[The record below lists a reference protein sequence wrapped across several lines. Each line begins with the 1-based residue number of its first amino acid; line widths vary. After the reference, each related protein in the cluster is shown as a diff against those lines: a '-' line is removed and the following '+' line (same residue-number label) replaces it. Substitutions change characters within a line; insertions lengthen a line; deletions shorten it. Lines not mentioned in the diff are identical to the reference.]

1 MLLTLLVFI
10 KIPLSVFPW
19 VFLWRSR
26 VEVFLGF
33 GAKIK
38 PAFCDV
44 WSVGVL
50 SVELSDWVL
59 VILIGLMAKLR
70 WVRVVHKCPH
80 LYI

>member
-19 VFLWRSR
+19 VFLWRSG
-26 VEVFLGF
+26 VEVFWGF

-38 PAFCDV
+38 PAFRDV

-50 SVELSDWVL
+50 SVELSDW
-59 VILIGLMAKLR
+59 IA
-70 WVRVVHKCPH
+70 HF
-80 LYI
+80 

>member
-19 VFLWRSR
+19 VFLWRSG
-26 VEVFLGF
+26 VEVFWGF

-50 SVELSDWVL
+50 SVELSDFHCGLSNVL
-59 VILIGLMAKLR
+59 AQYR
-70 WVRVVHKCPH
+70 
-80 LYI
+80 LYH